1 MDRRRVVIALLL
13 AAIVVLYFTVPSYGA
28 NSESSGTTHDYGSAP
43 TDRQKSVSKF
53 SMSHQAG
60 ASFWLPSRT
69 GLSSPVF
76 LFTYLIKNLIDNDG
90 SVLRGGEPPSN
101 DSEVKPW
108 KQDADDNGWEGPV
121 NKLRIL
127 KSQNFHLCT

>member
-1 MDRRRVVIALLL
+1 MDRRGGAIVIFLVLMAVLLL
-13 AAIVVLYFTVPSYGA
+13 AAPSYGA
-28 NSESSGTTHDYGSAP
+28 NSKSSGTTHDYGSAS

-90 SVLRGGEPPSN
+90 SALRGGEPPPHDN
-101 DSEVKPW
+101 NVIKPW
-108 KQDADDNGWEGPV
+108 IDDADDNGWENPL
-121 NKLRIL
+121 N
-127 KSQNFHLCT
+127 